1 MIKVKITLGKVLAA
15 LMIGLSVSGII
26 SSITDN
32 QQLALWQFN
41 TLCWAIV
48 ALMLEFR
55 VDRAEKEF
63 DDLVETIFEEYDRQ
77 QKQKLDE
84 ELNRDGE

>member
-1 MIKVKITLGKVLAA
+1 MIKITLGKVLAV
-15 LMIGLSVSGII
+15 LMAVIGII
-26 SSITDN
+26 GAISNVKNNT
-32 QQLALWQFN
+32 QVALWQFN
-41 TLCWAIV
+41 CVCWAIV

-84 ELNRDGE
+84 ELNKDGE

>member
-1 MIKVKITLGKVLAA
+1 MIKITLGKVLAV
-15 LMIGLSVSGII
+15 LIIIVGLIAAI
-26 SSITDN
+26 SNITTN
-32 QQLALWQFN
+32 HQIALWQFN
-41 TLCWAIV
+41 CVCWAIV

>member
-26 SSITDN
+26 SSIIDN

-48 ALMLEFR
+48 ALMIEFR
-55 VDRAEKEF
+55 LDKAEKE
-63 DDLVETIFEEYDRQ
+63 Y
-77 QKQKLDE
+77 E
-84 ELNRDGE
+84 ELVDIIFTSYEEQKNAEEVKEDAK

>member
-1 MIKVKITLGKVLAA
+1 MIKITLGKVLAV
-15 LMIGLSVSGII
+15 LIIIVGLIAAI
-26 SSITDN
+26 SNITN
-32 QQLALWQFN
+32 NHQIALWQFN
-41 TLCWAIV
+41 CVCWAIV

-77 QKQKLDE
+77 QSEKLNDE
-84 ELNRDGE
+84 INKDGE

>member
-15 LMIGLSVSGII
+15 LMIGLSISGII

-48 ALMLEFR
+48 ALMIEFR
-55 VDRAEKEF
+55 LDKAEKE
-63 DDLVETIFEEYDRQ
+63 Y
-77 QKQKLDE
+77 E
-84 ELNRDGE
+84 ELVDIIFTSYEEQKNTEEVKEDVE

>member
-1 MIKVKITLGKVLAA
+1 MIKITLGKVLAS
-15 LMIGLSVSGII
+15 LMVVIGLIAAI
-26 SSITDN
+26 SNITN
-32 QQLALWQFN
+32 NHQIALWQFN
-41 TLCWAIV
+41 CVCWAIV

-84 ELNRDGE
+84 ELNKDGE

>member
-1 MIKVKITLGKVLAA
+1 MIKFKITLGKVLAA
-15 LMIGLSVSGII
+15 LMIGLSISGII

-48 ALMLEFR
+48 ALMIEFR
-55 VDRAEKEF
+55 LDKAEKE
-63 DDLVETIFEEYDRQ
+63 Y
-77 QKQKLDE
+77 E
-84 ELNRDGE
+84 ELVDIIFTSYEEQKNTEEVKENAE

>member
-15 LMIGLSVSGII
+15 LMIGLSISGII

-48 ALMLEFR
+48 ALMIEFR
-55 VDRAEKEF
+55 LDKAEKE
-63 DDLVETIFEEYDRQ
+63 Y
-77 QKQKLDE
+77 E
-84 ELNRDGE
+84 ELVDIILTSYEEQKNTEEVKEDVE

>member
-1 MIKVKITLGKVLAA
+1 MIKVKITLGKVLSA

-48 ALMLEFR
+48 AIMIEFR
-55 VDRAEKEF
+55 LDKAEGEYNELVD
-63 DDLVETIFEEYDRQ
+63 TIFTAYEE
-77 QKQKLDE
+77 QKNTE
-84 ELNRDGE
+84 EVKEDAK

>member
-26 SSITDN
+26 SNITDN
-32 QQLALWQFN
+32 QQLASWQFN

-48 ALMLEFR
+48 AIMIELRL
-55 VDRAEKEF
+55 DKAEGEYN
-63 DDLVETIFEEYDRQ
+63 DLVDTIFTAYEE
-77 QKQKLDE
+77 QKNAE
-84 ELNRDGE
+84 EVKEDAE